1 MNQHYSPRHHLA
13 TLPTNG
19 EQPQE
24 FVEVKARIDERIEA
38 DQCLHGSTYS
48 FRGRRPL
55 PDQSTAD
62 FCQRRY
68 DKFDVD
74 RVIVTVTHPLS

>member
-1 MNQHYSPRHHLA
+1 
-13 TLPTNG
+13 
-19 EQPQE
+19 
-24 FVEVKARIDERIEA
+24 VEVKARIEERIEA
-38 DQCLHGSTYS
+38 DQSLHGSTYP

-62 FCQRRY
+62 FCRGRY

-74 RVIVTVTHPLS
+74 RVIVTHPLS